1 MGEEKGIEGDVPGVW
16 NEWDKDDA
24 NPTRI
29 VALANGREKEEE
41 NLEGARGGDKTGAR
55 GREIISIERRRR
67 DIVEAL
73 TYIHARSNVHIHRAV
88 KLARYRLPERLPPRT
103 FGKIN
108 RIQEKPMVRQASRIP
123 LSFAS
128 LVFSL
133 SLFLSPSLSRPSP
146 FTTLSSTTL
155 PAPLAAS
162 LSLSRARAVSV
173 FARDKERASSRVY
186 PDDRRRWAIRV
197 HARRPRT
204 EIRTREGSVG
214 TVGRYTAC
222 VRVREMPRAYDSI
235 RARWKERAR

>member
-133 SLFLSPSLSRPSP
+133 SLFLSPSLSLFLPLPPSRPPPFLPLSP
-146 FTTLSSTTL
+146 R
-155 PAPLAAS
+155 
-162 LSLSRARAVSV
+162 LSLARARG
-173 FARDKERASSRVY
+173 
-186 PDDRRRWAIRV
+186 IRV
-197 HARRPRT
+197 CPRQ
-204 EIRTREGSVG
+204 REGEL
-214 TVGRYTAC
+214 AC
-222 VRVREMPRAYDSI
+222 IP
-235 RARWKERAR
+235 